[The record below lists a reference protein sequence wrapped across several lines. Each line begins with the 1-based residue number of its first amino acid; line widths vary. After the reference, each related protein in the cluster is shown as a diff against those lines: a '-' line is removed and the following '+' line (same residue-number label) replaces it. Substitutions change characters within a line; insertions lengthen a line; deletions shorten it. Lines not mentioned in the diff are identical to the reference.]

1 MKVEFLRDTDVQAST
16 IFDVNAT
23 EANDVV
29 LTEHGWLL
37 AVFDDGRLFVKRDG
51 CSDVVI
57 LEAP

>member
-16 IFDVNAT
+16 IFDVNVT

-29 LTEHGWLL
+29 LTEKGWLL